1 MKGDIARLFDLRR
14 DQEEPQVIDD
24 TVRASA
30 RFAGTN
36 LWVLFFAILVASV
49 GLNVNSTAVIIG
61 AMLISPLM
69 GPIIGAGY
77 GAAVNDAALIRT
89 SLKNLAIFT
98 ALSLLASMLY
108 FSLSPLSEPGSEL
121 LARTTPTLWD
131 VLIATFGGAAGMVAL
146 TRKGVSNV
154 VPGVAIATALM
165 PPLCTAGFGLA
176 HGRWDMFG
184 GAFYLY
190 VINSVFIAAATLGVS
205 KVLRLPQLVQMDPAT
220 VLRNRAFISLGL
232 LVVMVPSV
240 WLGWQFVQQAVF
252 VNAAQALV
260 RQVSQDESLSLVGH
274 DIDGP
279 ARLVVLTV
287 VGSPAE
293 QALRQRADAL
303 LAAQGLSHGRL
314 MVRRAGANIDVTELR
329 REVSQD
335 LTRTMAQQLAQQ
347 LTESEARS
355 RELQALVAERQRE
368 AELAAALLPEV
379 EAQIGPVL
387 ALTIA
392 RGPRLATAPT
402 LRTAGAVAVPGS
414 AVPVAPPTPAT
425 ANEPAVIVLIE
436 AARAMKTEDRERL
449 TRWLRVRLGQ
459 SVELIE
465 RVARAPR

>member
-14 DQEEPQVIDD
+14 DQAEAQDIDD

-69 GPIIGAGY
+69 GPIIGVGY

-89 SLKNLAIFT
+89 ALKNLAVFT
-98 ALSLLASMLY
+98 VLSLLASMVY
-108 FSLSPLSEPGSEL
+108 FRLSPLSEPGTEL

-146 TRKGVSNV
+146 TRKSVSNV

-176 HGRWDMFG
+176 HGRWEMFG
-184 GAFYLY
+184 GAFYLFL
-190 VINSVFIAAATLGVS
+190 INGVFIAAATLGVS
-205 KVLRLPQLVQMDPAT
+205 KVLRLPPLVQADPAT
-220 VLRNRAFISLGL
+220 VLRNRAFIWLGL
-232 LVVMVPSV
+232 VVVMVPSV

-252 VNAAQALV
+252 VSGAQALV
-260 RQVSQDESLSLVGH
+260 REVSEDESLSLVGH
-274 DIDGP
+274 DIDAP
-279 ARLVVLTV
+279 RRLIVLTV

-293 QALRQRADAL
+293 QAVRQRADAL
-303 LAAQGLSHGRL
+303 LAAQGLSDGRL
-314 MVRRAGANIDVTELR
+314 VVRRAGASIDVAELR

-347 LTESEARS
+347 LSESEARS
-355 RELQALVAERQRE
+355 RELQAQLAERERE
-368 AELAAALLPEV
+368 AALAAALLPEV

-387 ALTIA
+387 ALTVA
-392 RGPRLATAPT
+392 RGQRMAVPA
-402 LRTAGAVAVPGS
+402 LRVVGAVSSPGT
-414 AVPVAPPTPAT
+414 ATPASP
-425 ANEPAVIVLIE
+425 AAAREPALIVLIE
-436 AARAMKTEDRERL
+436 SSRAMKAEDRERL
-449 TRWLRVRLGQ
+449 ARWLRVRLGQ
-459 SVELIE
+459 PVELIE
-465 RVARAPR
+465 RVARTPR